1 MSKKQ
6 EWEIIEPNKEWG
18 LEIIKDK
25 WFVQNEIAEKVIE
38 LSGINI
44 FERSR
49 KREIVEMR
57 SLFFYILKNKLDMG
71 LTEMSR
77 YFEDSASSIN
87 HATIIWALK
96 NYELYKSTNKKIQE
110 IEEMIILKTSMNIKG
125 INRETYLE
133 LKCKELEAEIE
144 RLNTKPNESKIID
157 LINQVP
163 KAREGEFITRIE
175 LMLKGWQWQYKD
187 STTAYAGE

>member
-1 MSKKQ
+1 M
-6 EWEIIEPNKEWG
+6 IKEN
-18 LEIIKDK
+18 K

-71 LTEMSR
+71 LSEISR
-77 YFEDSASSIN
+77 YFKDSSSSIN

-110 IEEMIILKTSMNIKG
+110 IEEMIVLKTSMNIKG

-133 LKCKELEAEIE
+133 LKCKELEEEII
-144 RLNTKPNESKIID
+144 RLNKKPNKSKIAN
-157 LINQVP
+157 LINQIP
-163 KAREGEFITRIE
+163 KQREGEFITRME
-175 LMLKGWQWQYKD
+175 LMIKGWEWQYKD

>member
-1 MSKKQ
+1 M
-6 EWEIIEPNKEWG
+6 IKEN
-18 LEIIKDK
+18 K

-87 HATIIWALK
+87 HATIIWSLK
-96 NYELYKSTNKKIQE
+96 NYELYKSTNKRIQE

-163 KAREGEFITRIE
+163 KAREGEFITRME
-175 LMLKGWQWQYKD
+175 LMIKGWEWQYRD
-187 STTAYAGE
+187 STPAYAGE

>member
-1 MSKKQ
+1 
-6 EWEIIEPNKEWG
+6 
-18 LEIIKDK
+18 
-25 WFVQNEIAEKVIE
+25 
-38 LSGINI
+38 
-44 FERSR
+44 
-49 KREIVEMR
+49 
-57 SLFFYILKNKLDMG
+57 MG

-157 LINQVP
+157 LINKVP

>member
-1 MSKKQ
+1 M
-6 EWEIIEPNKEWG
+6 IKEN
-18 LEIIKDK
+18 K

-77 YFEDSASSIN
+77 YFED
-87 HATIIWALK
+87 
-96 NYELYKSTNKKIQE
+96 
-110 IEEMIILKTSMNIKG
+110 ILKTSMNIKG

-163 KAREGEFITRIE
+163 KAREGEFITRME
-175 LMLKGWQWQYKD
+175 LMIKGWEWQYRD

>member
-1 MSKKQ
+1 M
-6 EWEIIEPNKEWG
+6 IKEN
-18 LEIIKDK
+18 K

-87 HATIIWALK
+87 HATIIWSLK
-96 NYELYKSTNKKIQE
+96 NYELYKSTNKRIQE

-175 LMLKGWQWQYKD
+175 LMIKGWEWQYRD

>member
-1 MSKKQ
+1 M
-6 EWEIIEPNKEWG
+6 IKEN
-18 LEIIKDK
+18 K

>member
-1 MSKKQ
+1 M
-6 EWEIIEPNKEWG
+6 IKEN
-18 LEIIKDK
+18 K

-87 HATIIWALK
+87 HATIIWSLK
-96 NYELYKSTNKKIQE
+96 NYELYKSTNKRIQE

-175 LMLKGWQWQYKD
+175 LMLKGWEWQYRD

>member
-1 MSKKQ
+1 M
-6 EWEIIEPNKEWG
+6 IKEN
-18 LEIIKDK
+18 K

-87 HATIIWALK
+87 HATIIWSLK
-96 NYELYKSTNKKIQE
+96 NYELYKSTNKRIQE

-163 KAREGEFITRIE
+163 KAREGEFNTRME
-175 LMLKGWQWQYKD
+175 LMSKGWEWQYRD

>member
-1 MSKKQ
+1 M
-6 EWEIIEPNKEWG
+6 IKEN
-18 LEIIKDK
+18 K

-87 HATIIWALK
+87 HATIIWSLK
-96 NYELYKSTNKKIQE
+96 NYELYKSTNKRIQE

-163 KAREGEFITRIE
+163 KAREGELITRME
-175 LMLKGWQWQYKD
+175 LMIKGWEWQYRD

>member
-1 MSKKQ
+1 M
-6 EWEIIEPNKEWG
+6 IKEN
-18 LEIIKDK
+18 K

-96 NYELYKSTNKKIQE
+96 NYELYKSTNKRIQE

-163 KAREGEFITRIE
+163 KAREGEFITRME
-175 LMLKGWQWQYKD
+175 LMLKGWE
-187 STTAYAGE
+187 TT

>member
-1 MSKKQ
+1 
-6 EWEIIEPNKEWG
+6 
-18 LEIIKDK
+18 
-25 WFVQNEIAEKVIE
+25 
-38 LSGINI
+38 
-44 FERSR
+44 
-49 KREIVEMR
+49 
-57 SLFFYILKNKLDMG
+57 MG

-96 NYELYKSTNKKIQE
+96 NYEIYKSSNKRIQE

-163 KAREGEFITRIE
+163 KEREGEFITRIE
-175 LMLKGWQWQYKD
+175 LMIKGWEWQYKD
-187 STTAYAGE
+187 STTAYAGI

>member
-1 MSKKQ
+1 M
-6 EWEIIEPNKEWG
+6 IKEN
-18 LEIIKDK
+18 K

-133 LKCKELEAEIE
+133 LKCKELEAEIA
-144 RLNTKPNESKIID
+144 RLKTKPNESKIID
-157 LINQVP
+157 LINKVP
-163 KAREGEFITRIE
+163 KAREGEFITRME

>member
-1 MSKKQ
+1 M
-6 EWEIIEPNKEWG
+6 IKEN
-18 LEIIKDK
+18 K

-163 KAREGEFITRIE
+163 KAREGEFITRME

>member
-1 MSKKQ
+1 
-6 EWEIIEPNKEWG
+6 
-18 LEIIKDK
+18 
-25 WFVQNEIAEKVIE
+25 
-38 LSGINI
+38 
-44 FERSR
+44 
-49 KREIVEMR
+49 
-57 SLFFYILKNKLDMG
+57 MG

-87 HATIIWALK
+87 HATIIWSLK
-96 NYELYKSTNKKIQE
+96 NYELYKSTNKRIQE

-175 LMLKGWQWQYKD
+175 LMIKGWEWQYRD

>member
-1 MSKKQ
+1 M
-6 EWEIIEPNKEWG
+6 IKEN
-18 LEIIKDK
+18 K

-49 KREIVEMR
+49 KREVVEMR

-87 HATIIWALK
+87 HATIIWSLK
-96 NYELYKSTNKKIQE
+96 NYELYKSTNKRIQE

-157 LINQVP
+157 LINKVP
-163 KAREGEFITRIE
+163 KAREGEFITRME
-175 LMLKGWQWQYKD
+175 LMIKGWEWQYRD

>member
-1 MSKKQ
+1 M
-6 EWEIIEPNKEWG
+6 IKEN
-18 LEIIKDK
+18 K

-49 KREIVEMR
+49 KREVVEMR

-87 HATIIWALK
+87 HATIIWSLK
-96 NYELYKSTNKKIQE
+96 NYELYKSTNKRIQE

-163 KAREGEFITRIE
+163 KAREGEFITRME
-175 LMLKGWQWQYKD
+175 LMIKGWEWQYRD